1 MASLDPMMRAVLFD
15 LDGTLLHVDTA
26 QFVEAYVR
34 LLARSFADRIPVERF
49 VRHLQAATQAM
60 MADRDPSRTNREVF
74 AATFYPPLGLTE
86 EEMAPHLAEFYARE
100 FPALRALTR
109 PDPLARRAVE
119 AALERGLDAV
129 IATQPIF
136 PETAIRQ
143 RMAWAGVADLPFA
156 HVTTYETAH
165 FCKPHPEY
173 FLEIAAVIGKGP
185 EECLMAGND
194 ATHDAAAVRTGMQAY
209 LVTDHLIGRSAFPGG
224 VHHRGTLADLA
235 AFLAAVT

>member
-1 MASLDPMMRAVLFD
+1 MIRAVLFD
-15 LDGTLLHVDTA
+15 LDGTLLHVDTT

-34 LLARSFADRIPVERF
+34 LLARSFAARIPPDLF
-49 VRHLQAATQAM
+49 VRHLLVATQAM

-74 AATFYPPLGLTE
+74 AASFYPPLGLTE
-86 EEMAPHLAEFYARE
+86 EGMAPHLAEFYARE
-100 FPALRALTR
+100 YPALRALTR
-109 PDPLARRAVE
+109 PDPLARRAVGS
-119 AALERGLDAV
+119 ALERGLDAV

-143 RMAWAGVADLPFA
+143 RLEWAGIADLPFA

-209 LVTDHLIGRSAFPGG
+209 LVTDHLIGGAVLRGG

-235 AFLAAVT
+235 KFLTVVT

>member
-1 MASLDPMMRAVLFD
+1 MALRAVLFD
-15 LDGTLLHVDTA
+15 LDGTLLHLDTG
-26 QFVEAYVR
+26 QFVDAYVR
-34 LLARSFADRIPVERF
+34 SLARSFADRIPPDRF
-49 VRHLQAATQAM
+49 VRHLLVATQAM

-74 AATFYPPLGLTE
+74 AAVFYPPLGLTE
-86 EEMAPHLAEFYARE
+86 EAMAPHLAEFYTRE
-100 FPALRALTR
+100 YPALRTLTR
-109 PDPLARRAVE
+109 PDPLARRAVG

-143 RMAWAGVADLPFA
+143 RLEWAGIADLPFA

-173 FLEIAAVIGKGP
+173 FLEIAAAIKKRP

-194 ATHDAAAVRTGMQAY
+194 ATHDVAAVRTGMQAY
-209 LVTDHLIGRSAFPGG
+209 LVTDHLIGGSIFRRG
-224 VHHRGTLADLA
+224 VRDRGTLADLVAFIA
-235 AFLAAVT
+235 ALP